1 MIGFPKPK
9 SRKSERRKVK
19 THERLWIAGIRE
31 QIIQRDGNRC
41 RACAVSPATASTPV
55 FLHMHEIIY
64 RSKTRGRPIEE
75 RINLNIC
82 LLLCSRCHMDIHNQK
97 LTLEVIDSK
106 LGANGRIKFQEKHTG
121 KFHTLYP

>member
-1 MIGFPKPK
+1 MSKEVMGFPKPK
-9 SRKSERRKVK
+9 SRKAERRKVK
-19 THERLWIAGIRE
+19 SHERLWIAGIRE

-41 RACAVSPATASTPV
+41 RACAVSPDTASTPV

-75 RINLNIC
+75 RVNTYISI
-82 LLLCSRCHMDIHNQK
+82 LLCDRCHLDIHNHN

-106 LGANGRIKFQEKHTG
+106 LGANGRIKFREIE
-121 KFHTLYP
+121 